1 MQETTNTK
9 EPLELG
15 RLIHILSNK
24 IKRRSDYY
32 NISQDTDLTSV
43 QQQILRFILLES
55 KHAPVFQRDLE
66 EAFQIRQL
74 YYHWYHK
81 THRAKRL
88 YYTNQ
93 C

>member
-66 EAFQIRQL
+66 EAFQIRRSTITGIIKLIEQ
-74 YYHWYHK
+74 
-81 THRAKRL
+81 
-88 YYTNQ
+88 NG
-93 C
+93 

>member
-43 QQQILRFILLES
+43 SYTHLDVY
-55 KHAPVFQRDLE
+55 K
-66 EAFQIRQL
+66 RQE
-74 YYHWYHK
+74 
-81 THRAKRL
+81 
-88 YYTNQ
+88 
-93 C
+93 